1 MKFGF
6 VGAGKIGG
14 TLARRLTALGHD
26 VVIANSR
33 GPETLADLARETGA
47 RAVTA
52 AEAIRGRDVVVLTI
66 PTKAVPA
73 AAPLFAA
80 ADPDTIIVDT
90 CNYYPKQRD
99 GRIGAIENGMTEA
112 RWVSNM
118 IGRPTLKAFN
128 NINWLKLLND
138 GSPAGD
144 PARIT
149 IPVAGD
155 DAAAR
160 AKLFALIDS
169 LGFDPVDDGGLDD
182 SWRQEPGRPA
192 YRADLPKAELVK
204 TLAATKPGRSADFSA

>member
-14 TLARRLTALGHD
+14 TLAKRLTALGHD

-33 GPETLADLARETGA
+33 GPETLAEIARDTGA

-52 AEAIRGRDVVVLTI
+52 EAAVKGRDIVVLTI

-73 AAPLFAA
+73 AAPLFAG

-128 NINWLKLLND
+128 NINWMRLLHN
-138 GSPAGD
+138 GKPAGD
-144 PARIT
+144 PTRIA

-155 DAAAR
+155 DPAAK
-160 AKLFALIDS
+160 AKLFAVIDE
-169 LGFDPVDDGGLDD
+169 LGFDSVDDGGLDD
-182 SWRQEPGRPA
+182 SWRQEPGRPC
-192 YRADLPKAELVK
+192 YGADLPKAELAA
-204 TLAATKPGRSADFSA
+204 TLAATRPGRPADFSA